1 MIRMTKEELEEAT
14 EIILDSIMNSNLSN
28 YTKIELLINLR
39 HFLNPQDYK
48 RNIAVLE
55 RDYYMRRFD
64 RDVKNNEQY
73 NDIGESKDENS
84 SEEINRSRG
93 SSRRN

>member
-1 MIRMTKEELEEAT
+1 MENSSLEKTFEVFL
-14 EIILDSIMNSNLSN
+14 ESVEKLDAPPAD
-28 YTKIELLINLR
+28 KIELLINLR

-93 SSRRN
+93 SRRTN